1 MPKQKLIIRDFS
13 GGMNSLRDPRDI
25 AKNEMAF
32 IQNFSIDAIGKLKTA
47 GGFYNHIE
55 SNDGSTDLTRY
66 ISNCDV
72 GNVIDSSD
80 PTISGAGFGAF
91 YFESDHGL
99 SNTQTLTDTKHP
111 GTSND
116 LVIGASNGNIQFNQT
131 STLVDI
137 AADIPTYDTE

>member
-1 MPKQKLIIRDFS
+1 
-13 GGMNSLRDPRDI
+13 MNTKRDPRDI
-25 AKNEMAF
+25 SQNESSLLV
-32 IQNFSIDAIGKLKTA
+32 NFSIDAIGKLKTA

-55 SNDGSTDLTRY
+55 SNAGSTDLTRY

-72 GNVIDSSD
+72 GNIIDSSD

-99 SNTQTLTDTKHP
+99 SNTNTITDTKHP
-111 GTSND
+111 GTSDD

-131 STLVDI
+131 STSVDI

>member
-1 MPKQKLIIRDFS
+1 
-13 GGMNSLRDPRDI
+13 MNSLRDPRDI
-25 AKNEMAF
+25 AENEMAF

-72 GNVIDSSD
+72 GNIIDSSD

-99 SNTQTLTDTKHP
+99 SNTNTITDTKHP
-111 GTSND
+111 GPSDD
-116 LVIGASNGNIQFNQT
+116 LVIGSSIGNIQFNQT
-131 STLVDI
+131 STTVDI
-137 AADIPTYDTE
+137 SAYIPTYNTE

>member
-1 MPKQKLIIRDFS
+1 
-13 GGMNSLRDPRDI
+13 MNSLRDPRDI
-25 AKNEMAF
+25 AENEMAF

-72 GNVIDSSD
+72 GNIIDSSD

-99 SNTQTLTDTKHP
+99 SNAQTITETKSGTALAI
-111 GTSND
+111 GTSNGQ
-116 LVIGASNGNIQFNQT
+116 ISFNKT
-131 STLVDI
+131 STRTD
-137 AADIPTYDTE
+137 AIPYIPVTDTE